1 VDKNGVLGES
11 SKALGRIAAVVAEA
25 VLSKAPESFTSEDTE
40 RPSATAIMI
49 GMGLVGWAVG

>member
-1 VDKNGVLGES
+1 MLGES
-11 SKALGRIAAVVAEA
+11 SKALGRIAAVVVEA

-40 RPSATAIMI
+40 HPSATAIMI